1 MKITGLNHITI
12 NVVDL
17 ETSVTFLRKKFL
29 VYSRVDL
36 SIWEIIP

>member
-17 ETSVTFLRKKFL
+17 EKSEEFYKTVLGLEGKG
-29 VYSRVDL
+29 
-36 SIWEIIP
+36 